1 MGGSQPTIKLVSL
14 VRGAGLRVFLR
25 KALEQTWWTKL
36 FFGLRCDCDSLPPIR
51 RAKIEITMKPW
62 DSKTFPGFVEELQ
75 QVEGSDYVEVFL
87 RQSLC
92 DAGVETLHAAL
103 APDGSPAYVQWLV
116 TPDKQHLLHAHHPD
130 RYPTLKSDE
139 VLLEGAY
146 TFCTLDTYSLRC

>member
-51 RAKIEITMKPW
+51 RAEIEITMKPW

-103 APDGSPAYVQWLV
+103 APTDHRRTCSGWSRRINSISSTRIIRTA
-116 TPDKQHLLHAHHPD
+116 TQH
-130 RYPTLKSDE
+130 
-139 VLLEGAY
+139 
-146 TFCTLDTYSLRC
+146 